1 MRDHRKHPRKPIEIS
16 IAFRLGEGPRI
27 DARCRD
33 ISLGGMFI
41 ETTTP
46 APFGASVEVFLSLEG
61 LKQPA
66 VIPSIVRWTTPEGM
80 GVQFGVMG
88 ARETYALTQ
97 LLSEL

>member
-1 MRDHRKHPRKPIEIS
+1 MQDHRKHPRKPVELS
-16 IAFRLGEGPRI
+16 IAFRMGDGPRI
-27 DARCRD
+27 DGRCRD

-41 ETTTP
+41 ETTSP
-46 APFGASVEVFLSLEG
+46 APFGASVEVLLSLSG

-97 LLSEL
+97 LLGSL